1 MPYLSIQT
9 NRNFDNTTAKQLMQQ
24 ASKTVSEVL
33 GKPENYVMVAM
44 PPPVP
49 MLFAGSDEPIAYLEM
64 KSIGLPQEASA
75 SLSSVLCALVNERLG
90 ITLDRIYI
98 EFANAERTMWGWNG
112 RTF

>member
-9 NRNFDNTTAKQLMQQ
+9 NQTFDTTTAKQLMQQ

-33 GKPENYVMVAM
+33 AKSENYVMVAL

-49 MLFAGSDEPIAYLEM
+49 MLFAGADEPAAYVEL
-64 KSIGLPQEASA
+64 KSIGLPQESTA
-75 SLSSVLCALVNERLG
+75 SLSSALCSLLCEHLG
-90 ITLDRIYI
+90 ISKDRIYI